1 MLCHFPLR
9 LLKNCDRVI
18 ESSSLQVL
26 PRGSFKGVIAAATA
40 ATATA
45 ATTAAATATAAT
57 TAAATAAA
65 ATAIQL
71 QGYCNN
77 KN

>member
-45 ATTAAATATAAT
+45 ATAAAATAVTATAAT
-57 TAAATAAA
+57 AAAATAAA
-65 ATAIQL
+65 ATETQL
-71 QGYCNN
+71 QGY
-77 KN
+77 

>member
-26 PRGSFKGVIAAATA
+26 PMGSFKGVIAAATA

-45 ATTAAATATAAT
+45 ATTATAT
-57 TAAATAAA
+57 AATAAA
-65 ATAIQL
+65 ATAVTATAATTL
-71 QGYCNN
+71 DYCWSFL
-77 KN
+77 